1 MPQLPVTC
9 PRCDADLTV
18 GRELLNRPVACGA
31 CGMPFVPVMDPGGRE
46 PDDLPP
52 RPTRGDGSPLFGVL
66 SLILGLIGFVTCC
79 LSGPLS
85 YVVSGGAVVTGLL
98 GLRGRDGRALS
109 IAGLVLGVIALVLR
123 TVGYAIG
130 WSGAFGAW

>member
-31 CGMPFVPVMDPGGRE
+31 CGRAFVPVMDPGGRE

-52 RPTRGDGSPLFGVL
+52 RRKREGGGVLFGVL
-66 SLILGLIGFVTCC
+66 SLILGLLGFVTCC
-79 LSGPLS
+79 LGPLS
-85 YVVSGGAVVTGLL
+85 FVISGGAVVTGLL
-98 GLRGRDGRALS
+98 GLRSRDGRGLA
-109 IAGLVLGVIALVLR
+109 IAGLVLGVIALALR
-123 TVGYAIG
+123 AVALALG
-130 WSGAFGAW
+130 WFGGAFEPW